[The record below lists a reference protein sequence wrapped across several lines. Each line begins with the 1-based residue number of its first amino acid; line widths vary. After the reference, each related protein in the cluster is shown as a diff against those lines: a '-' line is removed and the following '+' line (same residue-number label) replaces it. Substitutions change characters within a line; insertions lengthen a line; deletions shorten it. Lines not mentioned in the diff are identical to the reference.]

1 MSTPKWG
8 RIDAGYFVDP
18 MDIIA
23 AQRAQSA
30 ATVGGKVAPFQLYR
44 SKRGPVEEC
53 HNLPESEPRVRGYV
67 DGQVEHVSNAYK
79 LEDV

>member
-1 MSTPKWG
+1 MSTPKWD

-30 ATVGGKVAPFQLYR
+30 ATKDGIVPVFKIIPNCPQPDEQDTRTRAYAPGQ
-44 SKRGPVEEC
+44 EE
-53 HNLPESEPRVRGYV
+53 S
-67 DGQVEHVSNAYK
+67 
-79 LEDV
+79 

>member
-1 MSTPKWG
+1 MNAAKWD

-30 ATVGGKVAPFQLYR
+30 ATVGGKVAPFHLYR
-44 SKRGPVEEC
+44 SNRGPVEAC
-53 HNLPESEPRVRGYV
+53 HNPPESEPRVRGYV
-67 DGQVEHVSNAYK
+67 DGQEK
-79 LEDV
+79 Q